1 MSKKELELVK
11 LIRKAKSKERLD
23 KNEAGLLK
31 NAKKLLD
38 MIKRAEL
45 EKKTEK
51 LDKDKKQLEIGDRVN
66 MNKMTRVLNTEEM
79 DKPKL
84 LNENKSREEL
94 ELIQLIKKAKLLSM
108 IKKAQLMNKMTK
120 AEKLEENKKQLE
132 ARGKV
137 DMDRLAIELT
147 TNKMGQP
154 MLREMEEMYRFKLA
168 R

>member
-1 MSKKELELVK
+1 M
-11 LIRKAKSKERLD
+11 
-23 KNEAGLLK
+23 
-31 NAKKLLD
+31 
-38 MIKRAEL
+38 
-45 EKKTEK
+45 
-51 LDKDKKQLEIGDRVN
+51 
-66 MNKMTRVLNTEEM
+66 
-79 DKPKL
+79 
-84 LNENKSREEL
+84 
-94 ELIQLIKKAKLLSM
+94 LSM
-108 IKKAQLMNKMTK
+108 IKKAELMNKMTK

>member
-1 MSKKELELVK
+1 M
-11 LIRKAKSKERLD
+11 
-23 KNEAGLLK
+23 LK

-66 MNKMTRVLNTEEM
+66 MNKMTRVLNTEDM

-94 ELIQLIKKAKLLSM
+94 ELIKLIKKAKLLSL
-108 IKKAQLMNKMTK
+108 IKKADVQISTIP
-120 AEKLEENKKQLE
+120 E
-132 ARGKV
+132 AS
-137 DMDRLAIELT
+137 E
-147 TNKMGQP
+147 
-154 MLREMEEMYRFKLA
+154 
-168 R
+168 